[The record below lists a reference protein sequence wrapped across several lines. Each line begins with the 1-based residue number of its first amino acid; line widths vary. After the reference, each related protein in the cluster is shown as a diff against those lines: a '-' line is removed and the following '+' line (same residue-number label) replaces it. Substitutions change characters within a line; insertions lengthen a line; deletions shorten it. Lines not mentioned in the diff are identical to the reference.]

1 MRNERCV
8 SDAQSEEVGSPQI
21 RIQGPASAE
30 TLIYL
35 PGVHGDWTLIA
46 GFSRALV
53 ESVRLVQ
60 ITYPRTLSWSLVDY
74 AHNIENT
81 LAEHGILTGWL
92 LGESFGS
99 QIVWEMLSAERFR
112 TKGVILAGGFARH
125 PVPLMASLAAGFVRR
140 SSFKLLTSLFRG
152 YVRVSRARFRRSPEI
167 LAGLTEF
174 LARRTRSD
182 CLALQHRL
190 ALVAGNDPRR
200 KARGATIPVFALTGF
215 WDPIVPWYPAG
226 RWLQR
231 NCPAHQAHH
240 VIWQADH
247 NVLGTAPRAA
257 ATQVLKWMFK
267 RPEPDP
273 GKRND

>member
-1 MRNERCV
+1 MRNDRGV

-35 PGVHGDWTLIA
+35 PGVHGDWTLIG
-46 GFSRALV
+46 GFSRALA

-60 ITYPRTLSWSLVDY
+60 ITYPRTLSWSLADY

-81 LAEHGILTGWL
+81 LAEHGISTGWL

-99 QIVWEMLSAERFR
+99 QIVWEMVSAERFR

-125 PVPLMASLAAGFVRR
+125 PVPLMASLAAGLVGR

-190 ALVAGNDPRR
+190 ALVAGNDPRC

-215 WDPIVPWYPAG
+215 WDPIVP
-226 RWLQR
+226 
-231 NCPAHQAHH
+231 
-240 VIWQADH
+240 
-247 NVLGTAPRAA
+247 GTPPGDGYS
-257 ATQVLKWMFK
+257 ATVPPFRLTT
-267 RPEPDP
+267 
-273 GKRND
+273 

>member
-1 MRNERCV
+1 MTNDLPAMGTEPV
-8 SDAQSEEVGSPQI
+8 EVTSPQI
-21 RIQGPASAE
+21 RVQGPASAE

-35 PGVHGDWTLIA
+35 PGVHGDWTLISGFA
-46 GFSRALV
+46 GALA

-60 ITYPRTLSWSLVDY
+60 ITYPRALSWSLADY
-74 AHNIENT
+74 ACNIEST
-81 LAEHGILTGWL
+81 LAEHGIRTGWL

-99 QIVWEMLSAERFR
+99 QIVWEIVSAQRFR

-125 PVPLMASLAAGFVRR
+125 PVPLMASLAAWLVAR
-140 SSFKLLTSLFRG
+140 SSFKLLTCVFRG
-152 YVRVSRARFRRSPEI
+152 YVRVSRARFRRSPEV
-167 LAGLTEF
+167 LASLTEF
-174 LARRTRSD
+174 LARRTRRD

-190 ALVAGNDPRR
+190 ALVAGNDPRC
-200 KARGATIPVFALTGF
+200 KARGVTLPVFTLTGF
-215 WDPIVPWYPAG
+215 WDPIVPWYPAR

-231 NCPAHQAHH
+231 NCPAFQGHH

-257 ATQVLKWMFK
+257 ASQVLKWMIK
-267 RPEPDP
+267 RPESDP